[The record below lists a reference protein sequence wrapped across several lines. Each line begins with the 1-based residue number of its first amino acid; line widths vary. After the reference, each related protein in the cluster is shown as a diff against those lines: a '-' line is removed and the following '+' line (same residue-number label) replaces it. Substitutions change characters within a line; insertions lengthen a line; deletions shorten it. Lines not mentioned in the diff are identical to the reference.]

1 MKFVRVAVACL
12 LGAAV
17 VSGCDCDT
25 VIQQS
30 PGIFVLTPR
39 SLDFGIGCVNETS
52 ERTVLL
58 KNEGNA
64 PLSVLDVRL
73 TGAAF
78 SLLEDP
84 PSEIGPGDEIPLRIG
99 LTPASADEVTGTL
112 TVETDGEEN
121 PNQTVTFIGQGFEG
135 ERLQLEVTCACSGGE
150 CGQSEGHFAAC
161 NFLSFNKTL
170 VNTEARTTMRV
181 SNAGC
186 APLVINELRFV
197 GDPQDDA
204 RLFSIDGES
213 TFTVHGGTSRD
224 VNVVFNAPATPQQ
237 PNVELHVASND
248 PKVKRENVGWAPGE
262 WRVGLFADSVAP
274 ALLVDPNVLT
284 YFEAIAGQ
292 PLAKT
297 FVVANTGDIELTIQ
311 SIELQAE
318 DGTQDF
324 SLDLPNGETSFT
336 LSPTGSPGDERTITV
351 VYTSTGSG
359 SDRAKV
365 VVRGTSG
372 ESAEV
377 RLIGGT
383 EPLLDVTWLDPSSTE
398 LLPPVNFGAVDT
410 GTKGVERTV
419 RLRNSGQAP
428 LNVSAVTVVVDPR
441 SPPAFS
447 VRGFSPTSVPP
458 GGQHDVTVVFDDV
471 VTVRNDS
478 AKLEI
483 TSNDPVDAAIG
494 GKRSVDLVSTNEPNL
509 NPIAIIVTSAAP
521 QRCATLDVSAST
533 SSGPEPGDTLTYEWS
548 FGPVPGGS
556 AARFE
561 DDSAVATRIVSDEC
575 AGPDVA
581 GSYVVRL
588 RVTDQFGNQG
598 TTTQTVNVR

>member
-1 MKFVRVAVACL
+1 MNFVRVAVACL

-58 KNEGNA
+58 KNDGNA
-64 PLSVLDVRL
+64 PLAVLDVRL

-78 SLLEDP
+78 SLLEAP
-84 PSEIGPGDEIPLRIG
+84 PTEIGPGDEIPLRIG

-121 PNQTVTFIGQGFEG
+121 PTQTVTFIGQGFEG
-135 ERLQLEVTCACSGGE
+135 ERLQLEVTCACAGGE
-150 CGQSEGHFAAC
+150 CGKTEGHFAAC
-161 NFLSFNKTL
+161 NFLSFDKTL
-170 VNTEARTTMRV
+170 VNTQARAMMRV
-181 SNAGC
+181 ANAGC

-204 RLFSIDGES
+204 RLFSIDGEPS
-213 TFTVHGGTSRD
+213 FTVHGGTSRD

-248 PKVKRENVGWAPGE
+248 PKVKRAGWEAGE
-262 WRVGLFADSVAP
+262 WRIGLFADSVAP
-274 ALLVDPNVLT
+274 ALVVDPDVLT

-292 PLAKT
+292 PLAKS
-297 FVVANTGDIELTIQ
+297 FVVANTGDVGLTIQ
-311 SIELQAE
+311 SVELQAE
-318 DGTQDF
+318 NGTQDF
-324 SLDLPNGETSFT
+324 ALNLPNGETSFT

-359 SDRAKV
+359 SDRGKV
-365 VVRGTSG
+365 VVRGASG

-398 LLPPVNFGAVDT
+398 LLPPVNFGAVAT

-441 SPPAFS
+441 SPAAFR
-447 VRGFSPTSVPP
+447 VAGFSPTSVPP
-458 GGQHDVTVVFDDV
+458 GAHHDVTVVFDDV

-483 TSNDPVDAAIG
+483 ASNDPVDAAVG

-509 NPIAIIVTSAAP
+509 NPIAIIDTSAAP
-521 QRCATLDVSAST
+521 QRCAALNVSASNST
-533 SSGPEPGDTLTYEWS
+533 GPEPGDTLTYEWS

-556 AARFE
+556 TVRFE
-561 DDSAVATRIVSDEC
+561 NAAAQATRIVSDDC

-581 GSYVVRL
+581 GTYVVRL